1 MPTAKEIYNQYG
13 DICLLC
19 ANFKPEKASAG
30 MEDKIMKVIAATS
43 DDVAEA
49 EMKDQR
55 AIYGHCE
62 IGKQGVMAGVTCS
75 TTLDGMKQF
84 SFNYDGWRS
93 E

>member
-1 MPTAKEIYNQYG
+1 MPTAKDIYNQYG

-19 ANFKPEKASAG
+19 THFKPEKMG
-30 MEDKIMKVIAATS
+30 VDLEEKIMKVIAARS

-49 EMKDQR
+49 KVKDQGS
-55 AIYGHCE
+55 IYGHCG
-62 IGKQGVMAGVTCS
+62 IGKQGVMSGAKCS

-84 SFNYDGWRS
+84 SFNYDGLQL